1 VSRGELDKMPY
12 RTKTRKQ
19 PDGQAFLLP
28 LYHIVLLDDEEHTYD
43 YVVEMLIQIFGFNRT
58 VAYQLA
64 KAVDAAGRVVVDTT
78 YKERAEFKCDQI
90 RTFGPDPRIPRCRG
104 SMTALIE
111 PAAGHAS
118 S

>member
-1 VSRGELDKMPY
+1 MSY

-19 PDGQAFLLP
+19 ADAQAFLLP

-58 VAYQLA
+58 SAYQLA
-64 KAVDAAGRVVVDTT
+64 KAVDSTGRVIVDTT

-90 RTFGPDPRIPRCRG
+90 RTFGPDPRIPQCRG

-111 PAAGHAS
+111 PASGQAG
-118 S
+118 